1 MNKKENDNIYRLL
14 ISIALVWVLIG
25 VWSEV
30 SQFWVSK
37 HNWEKLLSLSGKVVI
52 FTYLVLFVLGLV
64 QLVAGAW
71 NVSLLGRISSRM
83 AIPGIRRGP
92 VVAMLVVMFV
102 YVHLYSVW
110 QDILTTPWLLLLFVL
125 TFSQIILFVVSPH
138 REQRISWNEVSLA
151 LVLFLYPRMIQEF
164 RLLFP
169 GELIYRMATIIG
181 MAFVL
186 ALVFAIY
193 STYNEKIRLAL
204 IAGREKIKAFRFLL
218 IVILCLT
225 PLIYRYLV
233 IPETYGV
240 YDDIRFAILLAA
252 TWSVAYISL
261 TGTAQ
266 LVTRDA
272 FGVSLGVLLFTDLL
286 ARSSF
291 FVVDYPFTLYWS
303 EGNRF
308 YDYSLVFG
316 QALYNHSGSLVNP
329 YGAIGRYAL
338 WGVLFLW
345 DGLPIWAH
353 RLWNLVL
360 QTLPVLIFAWLLTR
374 KLKPAPLRYGMMLWI
389 TLFLTV
395 LAPLHPPFIVASII
409 SILFAFDKNPVRRG
423 ITLVFASIYVG
434 LSRWTWVLAPAAIG
448 ALIDLLLYYPARQGS
463 FWRRVMPT
471 VMLVV
476 VSVIAGLL
484 PSLGDYMA
492 LAQGTSMTVSQPLL
506 WYRLLP
512 NDTLGSGVLLLVLMY
527 TVPVLSILAWQ
538 FFNRKIQLDW
548 LQRAAVWGTLTGF
561 FIVGLVI
568 STKIGG
574 GGDLHNLDMY
584 LINLLVL
591 AVIGLMLQNEA
602 RIHLPVWAVGLI
614 FIAILTTAYDFM
626 PLNPGSSHLSIL
638 DLPDK
643 HETAETLSIVQEEVA
658 HYAKNGDVLLIDH
671 RQLLTF
677 GYLPA
682 IPFIPDYEKKYMMDQ
697 AMGNNADYFRTYYND
712 LAAKRFTLIVTE
724 PLRSVS
730 KEEIGGPF
738 SEENDAWVLWVSN
751 PTLCFYEPIY
761 ESKATNVEL
770 LVPKQNPVGCDEY
783 LK

>member
-1 MNKKENDNIYRLL
+1 MNNKENDNIYRLL

-30 SQFWVSK
+30 SQFWASK

-52 FTYLVLFVLGLV
+52 STYFVLFVFGLV

-83 AIPGIRRGP
+83 AIPGIKRVP
-92 VVAMLVVMFV
+92 VVVMLVVAFV

-110 QDILTTPWLLLLFVL
+110 QDILTTPWLLLLFAL
-125 TFSQIILFVVSPH
+125 TFSQSILFVVSPH
-138 REQRISWNEVSLA
+138 REQRISWHELSLA

-181 MAFVL
+181 LAFVL

-204 IAGREKIKAFRFLL
+204 IAGREKIKAFRFPL

-225 PLIYRYLV
+225 PLIYRCLV
-233 IPETYGV
+233 LPETYGV

-272 FGVSLGVLLFTDLL
+272 FGISLGALLFTALL

-291 FVVDYPFTLYWS
+291 SVTDYPFTLYWS

-316 QALYNHSGSLVNP
+316 QALYNHAGPIANP

-345 DGLPIWAH
+345 DGLPIGAH

-374 KLKPAPLRYGMMLWI
+374 RLKPTSLRYGMLLWI

-409 SILFAFDKNPVRRG
+409 SILFAFDRDPVRRG
-423 ITLVFASIYVG
+423 VTLVLASIYVG

-463 FWRRVMPT
+463 FWRRVLPT
-471 VMLVV
+471 GILVIA
-476 VSVIAGLL
+476 SVIAGLL
-484 PSLGDYMA
+484 PSLENYLA
-492 LAQGTSMTVSQPLL
+492 VAQGTSMTTSQPLL

-512 NDTLGSGVLLLVLMY
+512 NETLGPGVLLLALMY
-527 TVPVLSILAWQ
+527 TAPVLAILAWQ
-538 FFNRKIQLDW
+538 FFNKEIQLDW

-584 LINLLVL
+584 LISLLVL
-591 AVIGLMLQNEA
+591 AVIGLMMQNEA
-602 RIHLPVWAVGLI
+602 RLRLPVWGVGLI
-614 FIAILTTAYDFM
+614 FIVILTTVYDFI
-626 PLNPGSSHLSIL
+626 PLNPSSSYLSIL
-638 DLPDK
+638 DSPDK
-643 HETAETLSIVQEEVA
+643 HETAETLSVVQEAVA
-658 HYAKNGDVLLIDH
+658 NYAENGDVLFIDH

-682 IPFIPDYEKKYMMDQ
+682 IPFIPDYEKKFMMDQ
-697 AMGNNADYFRTYYND
+697 AMGNNADYFRNYYND

-770 LVPKQNPVGCDEY
+770 LIPKQNPVGCDEY